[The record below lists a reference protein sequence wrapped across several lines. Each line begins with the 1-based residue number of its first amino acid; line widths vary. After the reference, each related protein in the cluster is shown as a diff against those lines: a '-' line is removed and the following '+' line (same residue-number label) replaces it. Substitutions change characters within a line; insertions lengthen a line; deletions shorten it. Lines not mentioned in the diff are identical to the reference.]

1 MMNTV
6 SRKYF
11 AAGLGLLGL
20 LACAASVEKTMLQA
34 QAAAP
39 APKSAAPA
47 PQSAVALPGETPES
61 IIMRW
66 PPRSRNAAGLL
77 LEKYGTPD
85 QFDRNTL
92 VWFNNGEW
100 KKTIVRRNI
109 SHRDPTG
116 KNKDYLE
123 QTVGYLVPADKVADL
138 KRFSPMIEVSATAG
152 ELTFASESESRNR
165 LALNLADEIVTGKRG
180 VADARALFL
189 KTTRLAA
196 SGKSSP
202 YLDALRFEVDNNRYM
217 TPTGADR

>member
-6 SRKYF
+6 SRKDR
-11 AAGLGLLGL
+11 AAGLGLLAL
-20 LACAASVEKTMLQA
+20 LVCATAIDKTKLRA

-39 APKSAAPA
+39 APQTPIAMP
-47 PQSAVALPGETPES
+47 VETPES
-61 IIMRW
+61 IVMRW
-66 PPRSRNAAGLL
+66 PPRTRNAAGLL

-92 VWFNNGEW
+92 VWFNNGDW
-100 KKTIVRRNI
+100 KKTVVRRAV
-109 SHRDPTG
+109 SRRDPTG
-116 KNKDYLE
+116 RSKDYLE
-123 QTVGYLVPADKVADL
+123 QTVGYLVPADKIADL
-138 KRFSPMIEVSATAG
+138 KRFSPMIEVSTTAG

-165 LALNLADEIVTGKRG
+165 LALNLAEEIVAGKRG
-180 VADARALFL
+180 VADARAFML

-202 YLDALRFEVDNNRYM
+202 YLDSILFEVDNMRYM

>member
-6 SRKYF
+6 SRKGC
-11 AAGLGLLGL
+11 AAGLGLLAL
-20 LACAASVEKTMLQA
+20 LVCATAVEKTMLQA
-34 QAAAP
+34 QAAA
-39 APKSAAPA
+39 AAPR
-47 PQSAVALPGETPES
+47 SAIALPGETPES

-66 PPRSRNAAGLL
+66 PTRSRNAAGLL

-100 KKTIVRRNI
+100 KKTVVRRTL
-109 SHRDPTG
+109 SRRDPTG

-138 KRFSPMIEVSATAG
+138 KRFSPMLEVSQSAG
-152 ELTFASESESRNR
+152 ELTFASESETKNR
-165 LALNLADEIVTGKRG
+165 LALNLAEEIVTGKRT
-180 VADARALFL
+180 VADARSFL
-189 KTTRLAA
+189 STTTRLAA

-202 YLDALRFEVDNNRYM
+202 YLDTLLFEVDNMRYM
-217 TPTGADR
+217 TPTGADQ